1 MALKNFTPAV
11 ELPEAAKNA
20 LELAENRV
28 STLEGEKT
36 RLQGA
41 VQDLRNE
48 SVSLEHLVVEKQEAL
63 KALELKLAD
72 TNSQITSNNATIE
85 AQGLIIADL
94 ASDARAL
101 KLEIDGGED
110 KDGNIVIGLKKV
122 KENLLEAIKQL
133 KEVFSGL
140 ETKKTEL
147 NGYISGK
154 KTKFSEL
161 VAAIKNLND
170 NI

>member
-11 ELPEAAKNA
+11 ELPDAAKNA

-41 VQDLRNE
+41 VLDLRNE
-48 SVSLEHLVVEKQEAL
+48 SVSLEHLVVEKQE
-63 KALELKLAD
+63 ELKEIEAKKKVTD
-72 TNSQITSNNATIE
+72 NQISINNATIE
-85 AQGLIIADL
+85 AQGLTIADL
-94 ASDARAL
+94 ANDVRDL

-110 KDGNIVIGLKKV
+110 KEGKQVIGLKKI
-122 KENLLEAIKQL
+122 KENLLESIKQL
-133 KEVFSGL
+133 KEDNSKL

-147 NGYISGK
+147 NDYILAK
-154 KTKFSEL
+154 KAKFSEL
-161 VAAIKNLND
+161 VEVIKNLND